1 MQAVEEIKERIDIVD
16 FISGYVSLKKAGR
29 TYKGVCPFHA
39 EKTPSFVVFPHTQT
53 WHCFGACGTGGDIF
67 TFLMHREG
75 LDFSEA
81 LRQLAERAG
90 VVLEPPTAHSE
101 VVDARR
107 ARLLEMHVAAAQ
119 YYHNLLRNA
128 DEAADARD
136 YVTRRGI
143 GPETVE
149 RFQLGFARNAWDGLK
164 SFLLERGY
172 GEAELVEG
180 GLLVARESGDGT
192 YDRFRNRF
200 IIPIRDAK
208 GQVIAFG
215 ARALH
220 ANDVPKYLN
229 SPQTPLFDKGGTLF
243 GLDLARQAIRAADRA
258 VLVEGYMDVISAHQ
272 AGHANVVAGMGTAL
286 TEAQLRQ
293 LRRLTKHFVLALDAD
308 SAGVAATL
316 RGIGTAREAL
326 GTTPEPV
333 ITSRGLVRFEG
344 RLDVDI
350 RIASLPAGRDPD
362 DILRET
368 PGEWSAIVDRALPVV
383 SFFMRSLAAS
393 EDLSTARGKSELVR
407 QVLPLIREVSDSVE
421 RAHYVGELAQLVRV
435 DDRVVLAELERL
447 TAAPR
452 RPAAPEPPE
461 DAEPGAAAPD
471 GRHDFGQEEY
481 LLALV
486 VQQPLALSTVNSE
499 LSALAFAG
507 LSAEDFR
514 QAENRS
520 LFPFIELYALQ
531 GAPGGETAEHLQQRL
546 METDRQLARHLG
558 YLRQRGQ
565 LPLAVPGRLAAEE
578 IIARVLTLRVQRVQA
593 EIANL
598 SLLQGESSESA
609 DAGDEWRA
617 YREMVKAATH
627 RLHLLEQAR
636 YQRTLTGRRR
646 DEAMRQG
653 IGLR

>member
-1 MQAVEEIKERIDIVD
+1 MQAVDEIKERIDIVD
-16 FISGYVSLKKAGR
+16 LISGYVSLKKAGR

-53 WHCFGACGTGGDIF
+53 WHCFGACGTGGDVF
-67 TFLMHREG
+67 TFLMRREG

-81 LRQLAERAG
+81 LHQLAARAG
-90 VVLEPPTAHSE
+90 IALEPPTPHRE

-107 ARLLEMHVAAAQ
+107 ARLLEMHSAAAQ
-119 YYHNLLRNA
+119 YYHNLLRHA
-128 DEAADARD
+128 DEAAGARE
-136 YVTRRGI
+136 YLSRRGI
-143 GPETVE
+143 GPDAVE

-164 SFLLERGY
+164 SFLLGRGY
-172 GEAELVEG
+172 SEAELVEG

-200 IIPIRDAK
+200 IIPIRNAK

-229 SPQTPLFDKGGTLF
+229 SPQTPIFDKGGTLF
-243 GLDLARQAIRAADRA
+243 GLDLARQAIRSADRA

-293 LRRLTKHFVLALDAD
+293 LKRLTKHLVLALDAD
-308 SAGVAATL
+308 LAGDAATL

-326 GTTPEPV
+326 GTTAEPV

-368 PGEWSAIVDRALPVV
+368 PEQWPATVDRAVPVV

-407 QVLPLIREVSDSVE
+407 RVLPLVREVSDGVE
-421 RAHYVGELAQLVRV
+421 RAHYVSELAQLVRV
-435 DDRVVLAELERL
+435 DERVVLAELERL
-447 TAAPR
+447 PAASR
-452 RPAAPEPPE
+452 RPAASEPQDDVE
-461 DAEPGAAAPD
+461 SEGATHGD
-471 GRHDFGQEEY
+471 QRGFGQEEY

-486 VQQPLALSTVNSE
+486 IQQPLALAEVNNELAALGFVE
-499 LSALAFAG
+499 LSAG
-507 LSAEDFR
+507 DFR
-514 QAENRS
+514 RAENRS
-520 LFPFIELYALQ
+520 LFHFIEQYALQ
-531 GAPGGETAEHLQQRL
+531 GAPAGETVDHLQQRL
-546 METDRQLARHLG
+546 METDRQLAQHLA

-565 LPLAVPGRLAAEE
+565 VPLAVPGRLATEE
-578 IIARVLTLRVQRVQA
+578 IIARALTLRVQRVQT

-598 SLLQGESSESA
+598 RLLQDESA
-609 DAGDEWRA
+609 AAEASDEWRA
-617 YREMVKAATH
+617 YREMVQAATH
-627 RLHLLEQAR
+627 RLHRLERAR

-646 DEAMRQG
+646 EEALRQG